1 MFPRLAVLFFLS
13 GACALIYQVL
23 WLRQLSLIFGV
34 TVYAA
39 STVLA
44 TFMAG
49 LAIGS
54 AAAGRLSE
62 RVRRP
67 LLWFGAAEALI
78 GVTALL
84 SPVALDV
91 VTAGY
96 VALAPGL
103 ESRALATVL
112 RFVCSAAVLLVPTI
126 LMGATLPLVLQS
138 SVIDAP
144 GVAARLSL
152 LYGINTAGAVAGCL
166 LAGFVLIGGLG
177 IAATSRIA
185 AGVNVAIGVAAI
197 LMARRALAVARDVAQ
212 DGSVNPGRESPGRW
226 LIFAAFVLSGLASLA
241 LEVVWFRSLVLY
253 YPATTYAFTAM
264 LATVLIGI
272 AAGSLVAA
280 PILRRRAP
288 SLWAFGALHAAAGI
302 AAVAGAQVHGSLYQP
317 ASAASGLM
325 RGTVIAVLP
334 TSLCLGMAF
343 PVGVRLWDGPARRA
357 GRQLGTLYAGNVAG
371 ALVGSLLAGFVL
383 LAQFGSARSLVL
395 MAGVSLTTG
404 ILILIGDI
412 RRAPLISSVVAAIA
426 ITTFAVL
433 AGDTPDPFTTGLTRR
448 YPSAGHVFMRDEGVQ
463 TTVSV
468 HMREM
473 GGRQLY
479 LDGLHQA
486 SDGPD
491 VVRLHRQIGHLPVLL
506 HARPARAL
514 VIGLGGGA
522 TPGAVSLHPLDVDLV
537 ELASGVVKG
546 ASWFSHIN
554 ENLLSRPN
562 VRLYVDDARNHLLL
576 GRSRYDVITADVIQ
590 PTHAGAGMLYSR
602 EYFTLARRALT
613 ENGVMVQWIGLRSR
627 LHYELIARTFQ
638 HVFPETSV
646 WVNGSLLI
654 GSIRPLDVREAE
666 LAERFAV
673 AALQPSLAAAGFRD
687 PESLFGHHV
696 ASPEDLRRFIGTGPI
711 LTDDR
716 PLLEYY
722 LSLPDDDRPLDL
734 SGLRRSSYVP
744 SPSAPGGE
752 SPARRRSP

>member
-426 ITTFAVL
+426 ISTFAVL
-433 AGDTPDPFTTGLTRR
+433 ADDTPDPFTTGLTRR

-506 HARPARAL
+506 HARPVRAL

-687 PESLFGHHV
+687 PESLLGHHV

>member
-613 ENGVMVQWIGLRSR
+613 DNGVMVQWIGLRSR

-687 PESLFGHHV
+687 PESLLGHHV

-744 SPSAPGGE
+744 NPSAPRGE

>member
-687 PESLFGHHV
+687 PESLLGHHV

>member
-1 MFPRLAVLFFLS
+1 MFPRLAVLFFFS

-54 AAAGRLSE
+54 AAAGRVSD
-62 RVRRP
+62 RVRQP
-67 LLWFGAAEALI
+67 LLWFGAAEVLI

-84 SPVALDV
+84 SPLALDL

-96 VALAPGL
+96 VALAPEL
-103 ESRALATVL
+103 DSRALATVL
-112 RFVCSAAVLLVPTI
+112 RFVCSAVVLLVPTI

-138 SVIDAP
+138 SVIEEG

-166 LAGFVLIGGLG
+166 LAGFFLIGGLG
-177 IAATSRIA
+177 ITATSRIA
-185 AGVNVAIGVAAI
+185 ASVNVAIGAAAI
-197 LMARRALAVARDVAQ
+197 VMARRTPAPARTVPRD
-212 DGSVNPGRESPGRW
+212 DGVNLERESAASSPARW

-272 AAGSLVAA
+272 AAGSLLAA
-280 PILRRRAP
+280 PFLRYRAP
-288 SLWAFGALHAAAGI
+288 SLWGFGSLHGLAGI
-302 AAVAGAQVHGSLYQP
+302 AAVAGAHVHGSLYDP
-317 ASAASGLM
+317 ASAATGLM
-325 RGTVIAVLP
+325 RGTLIAVLP
-334 TSLCLGMAF
+334 TALCLGMAF
-343 PVGVRLWDGPARRA
+343 PVGVRLWSGRARSA
-357 GRQLGTLYAGNVAG
+357 GRQLGSLYAGNVAG
-371 ALVGSLLAGFVL
+371 ALAGSLLAGFVL
-383 LAQFGSARSLVL
+383 LARFGSARSLVL
-395 MAGVSLTTG
+395 MAGVSLATG
-404 ILILIGDI
+404 VGLLIGDI
-412 RRAPLISSVVAAIA
+412 RRAPLISGLLAALSMA
-426 ITTFAVL
+426 TFASL
-433 AGDTPDPFTTGLTRR
+433 ARDTPDPFTTGLTRR
-448 YPSAGHVFMRDEGVQ
+448 YPSAGHVFMRDEGIQ

-486 SDGPD
+486 SDGRD
-491 VVRLHRQIGHLPVLL
+491 VVLLHRQIGHVPVLL
-506 HARPARAL
+506 HPRPVRAL

-522 TPGAVSLHPLDVDLV
+522 TAGAVSLHPELSVDVV

-546 ASWFSHIN
+546 AHWFTHIN

-562 VRLYVDDARNHLLL
+562 VRLHLDDARNHLLL

-602 EYFTLARRALT
+602 EYFALARRALT
-613 ENGVMVQWIGLRSR
+613 ETGVMVQWIGLRSR

-654 GSIRPLDVREAE
+654 GSIRPLDIEQAE

-673 AALQPSLAAAGFRD
+673 ATLQPSLAAAGFHD
-687 PESLFGHHV
+687 AESLLGHYV
-696 ASPEDLRRFIGTGPI
+696 ADPEDLRRFIGDGPI

-722 LSLPDDDRPLDL
+722 LSLPGDERPLDL
-734 SGLRRSSYVP
+734 SGLRRSSL
-744 SPSAPGGE
+744 G
-752 SPARRRSP
+752 R

>member
-1 MFPRLAVLFFLS
+1 MFPRLALLFFCS
-13 GACALIYQVL
+13 GASALIYQVL

-84 SPVALDV
+84 SPLAFDV

-96 VALAPGL
+96 VALAPDLG
-103 ESRALATVL
+103 SRALATLV
-112 RFVCSAAVLLVPTI
+112 RFVGSAAVLLVPTI

-144 GVAARLSL
+144 GLAARLSL

-177 IAATSRIA
+177 ITATSRIA
-185 AGVNVAIGVAAI
+185 AIVNVSIGAAAM
-197 LMARRALAVARDVAQ
+197 LMARRTPATVQHVPQ
-212 DGSVNPGRESPGRW
+212 GDGLDPLHPAGESAAPSSTRR

-264 LATVLIGI
+264 LATVLTGI
-272 AAGSLVAA
+272 AAGSLLAA
-280 PILRRRAP
+280 PLLRQRAP
-288 SLWAFGALHAAAGI
+288 SLWAFGSLHALAGI
-302 AAVAGAQVHGSLYQP
+302 AAVAGAQVHGSLYDP
-317 ASAASGLM
+317 ASAATGLM
-325 RGTVIAVLP
+325 RGTLIAVLP
-334 TSLCLGMAF
+334 TALCLGMAF
-343 PVGVRLWDGPARRA
+343 PVGVRLWSGRARSA
-357 GRQLGTLYAGNVAG
+357 GRQLGVLYAGNVAG

-383 LAQFGSARSLVL
+383 LARFGSARSLVL
-395 MAGVSLTTG
+395 MAGVSLATG
-404 ILILIGDI
+404 VGLLIGDI
-412 RRAPLISSVVAAIA
+412 RRAPLISSVLAVLSIG
-426 ITTFAVL
+426 TFASL
-433 AGDTPDPFTTGLTRR
+433 ARDTPDPFTTGLTRR
-448 YPSAGHVFMRDEGVQ
+448 YPFAGHVFMRDEGVQ

-486 SDGPD
+486 SDGRD
-491 VVRLHRQIGHLPVLL
+491 VVLLHRQIGHVPVLL
-506 HARPARAL
+506 HPRPVRAL

-522 TPGAVSLHPLDVDLV
+522 TAGAVSLHPELSVDVV

-562 VRLYVDDARNHLLL
+562 VRLHLDDARNHLLL

-613 ENGVMVQWIGLRSR
+613 DSGVMVQWIGLRSR

-654 GSIRPLDVREAE
+654 GSIRPLAIKPEE

-687 PESLFGHHV
+687 AESLLGHYL
-696 ASPEDLRRFIGTGPI
+696 AGPDDLRRFIGDGPI

-722 LSLPDDDRPLDL
+722 LSLPHDERPLDL
-734 SGLRRSSYVP
+734 SGLRRSSLLH
-744 SPSAPGGE
+744 
-752 SPARRRSP
+752 

>member
-613 ENGVMVQWIGLRSR
+613 DNGVMVQWIGLRSR

-687 PESLFGHHV
+687 AESLLGHHV

>member
-613 ENGVMVQWIGLRSR
+613 DNGVMVQWIGLRSR

-687 PESLFGHHV
+687 PESLLGHHV

-722 LSLPDDDRPLDL
+722 LSLPVDDRPLDL

-744 SPSAPGGE
+744 NPSAPRGE

>member
-1 MFPRLAVLFFLS
+1 MLPRLAVLFFLS

-62 RVRRP
+62 QVRRP

-84 SPVALDV
+84 SPLALDL

-103 ESRALATVL
+103 ESRALATAL
-112 RFVCSAAVLLVPTI
+112 RFACSAAVLLVPTV

-177 IAATSRIA
+177 ISATSRIA
-185 AGVNVAIGVAAI
+185 ASVNVAIGAAAI
-197 LMARRALAVARDVAQ
+197 VMARRTLAEARDVAQ
-212 DGSVNPGRESPGRW
+212 DDGLNQDREAAAPFPARS

-264 LATVLIGI
+264 LAAVLIGI

-302 AAVAGAQVHGSLYQP
+302 AAVAGAQVHGSLYEP

-343 PVGVRLWDGPARRA
+343 PVGVRLWSGRARSA
-357 GRQLGTLYAGNVAG
+357 GRQLGVLYAGNVAG

-383 LAQFGSARSLVL
+383 LAQLGSARSLLL

-404 ILILIGDI
+404 ILLLIRDI
-412 RRAPLISSVVAAIA
+412 RRAPLISSVVA
-426 ITTFAVL
+426 VL
-433 AGDTPDPFTTGLTRR
+433 AIGAFASLADDTPDPFTTGLTRR
-448 YPSAGHVFMRDEGVQ
+448 YPAAGHVFMRDEGVQ

-468 HMREM
+468 HMREI

-486 SDGPD
+486 SDGRD
-491 VVRLHRQIGHLPVLL
+491 VVMLHRQIGHLPVLL
-506 HARPARAL
+506 HPRPVRAL

-522 TPGAVSLHPLDVDLV
+522 TAGAVSLHPGLDVDLV

-554 ENLLSRPN
+554 ENVLSRPN
-562 VRLYVDDARNHLLL
+562 VRLHVDDARNHLLL

-613 ENGVMVQWIGLRSR
+613 DSGVMVQWIGLRSR
-627 LHYELIARTFQ
+627 LHYELIARTFLQ
-638 HVFPETSV
+638 VFPETSV

-654 GSIRPLDVREAE
+654 GSIRPLDIEEAE
-666 LAERFAV
+666 LAERFAA

-687 PESLFGHHV
+687 PESLLGHYV
-696 ASPEDLRRFIGTGPI
+696 ASPEDLRRFIGAGPI

-722 LSLPDDDRPLDL
+722 LSLPEDDRPLDL
-734 SGLRRSSYVP
+734 SGLRRSSLL
-744 SPSAPGGE
+744 
-752 SPARRRSP
+752 R